1 MIRKKCIILS
11 VHCQPRHHTPT
22 SPRHGF
28 HTRLCLL
35 SQVDWAL
42 GPCLFFEKEYPPEVG
57 TCLVGATKC
66 LAWLV
71 QDKTSEL
78 SEKTMRSTS
87 FRTTMLRLGSTW
99 LHQARFHWQI
109 HGLDCVPQ
117 SYWQFYADVLHILR
131 SNWPAWWF
139 HLYSWNN
146 WILWQ
151 VQLFPRLPSSHPS
164 FFGRKTSSCQ
174 RAVILSPFGNH
185 TAFHFG
191 CLFGSIRW
199 CLGCES

>member
-1 MIRKKCIILS
+1 MSSESGEIGL
-11 VHCQPRHHTPT
+11 
-22 SPRHGF
+22 
-28 HTRLCLL
+28 
-35 SQVDWAL
+35 WAL
-42 GPCLFFEKEYPPEVG
+42 VFFEKEYPPEVG
-57 TCLVGATKC
+57 TCLVGATRC

-131 SNWPAWWF
+131 SNWPAWWLN
-139 HLYSWNN
+139 LYSWNN

-164 FFGRKTSSCQ
+164 FLEEKPAVVRELSSFP
-174 RAVILSPFGNH
+174 RLGITLLFILDVCLEASAGAWVASPKSYRQKKRDASHQVAAWKNTNRDF
-185 TAFHFG
+185 
-191 CLFGSIRW
+191 L
-199 CLGCES
+199 